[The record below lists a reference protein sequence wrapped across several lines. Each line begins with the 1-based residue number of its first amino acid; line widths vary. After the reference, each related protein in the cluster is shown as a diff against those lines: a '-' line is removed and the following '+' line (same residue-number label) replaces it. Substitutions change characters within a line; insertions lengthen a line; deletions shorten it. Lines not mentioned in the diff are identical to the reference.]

1 MKKNLLKISVL
12 AIAILAIVS
21 MIGLTVF
28 AAETPEIIETKE
40 ITIESGNF
48 DFYKQERVNASD
60 ATKNDYRI
68 IAVMNEEWL
77 LDVAFAE
84 VQITF
89 SNGTDSKTL
98 TAVPQTVYETVYA
111 DTAEGRTVYT
121 AAEGNI
127 MLGWVVMAVPSDYTV
142 TSATVDVTA
151 NITVEEAVA
160 IAGALDGENQEK
172 TTESYTVT
180 GVVTA
185 ISSNNREV
193 TITADG
199 ASIIAYASSTPENM
213 YMGYTVTITGLLQN
227 YYGKY
232 EVTDYTVDEYVAATY
247 SATVEDSENG
257 TVNASKTEGI
267 AWGEEITLTV
277 APADGYKLLTLKVN
291 GIAVDVTDGVYTK
304 VSNDNITVSAEFVTE
319 ATEVVETV
327 KTTYDFS
334 TVTGSVQ
341 YAANEQHIL
350 DERTTVTVTECHINK
365 QLRIYSSSTHNGF
378 AIIKSTTPIH
388 SITMNAGNKADTLN
402 VYAST
407 DGETWTLIEGVAVT
421 SSYKDV
427 TVDLDP
433 TAGYL
438 YLKLDVKG
446 TQQLRVANMTLTVE
460 K

>member
-291 GIAVDVTDGVYTK
+291 GIAVDVTDGVYTT
-304 VSNDNITVSAEFVTE
+304 VANDNITVSAEFVTE

-334 TVTGSVQ
+334 TVTGSV
-341 YAANEQHIL
+341 
-350 DERTTVTVTECHINK
+350 
-365 QLRIYSSSTHNGF
+365 
-378 AIIKSTTPIH
+378 
-388 SITMNAGNKADTLN
+388 
-402 VYAST
+402 
-407 DGETWTLIEGVAVT
+407 
-421 SSYKDV
+421 
-427 TVDLDP
+427 
-433 TAGYL
+433 
-438 YLKLDVKG
+438 
-446 TQQLRVANMTLTVE
+446 
-460 K
+460 